1 MKKDYRK
8 IYWTIALIWGVI
20 ASICAVAYALLFDKD
35 APIDGQSSAM
45 AVWNVAY
52 WSVITLLGASL
63 LVAIVFALAQVIKG
77 LKEDPKKQMGI
88 IIAVVALIVVFVA
101 SYLLSSGTDVPQEVF
116 EKTGS
121 DYSSSKLIG
130 ACMYTVY
137 ILFGGVLVSVLFAEI
152 SKKIK

>member
-8 IYWTIALIWGVI
+8 VYWTIAIIWGVI

-52 WSVITLLGASL
+52 WSVIVLLGASL

-77 LKEDPKKQMGI
+77 LKDDPKKQMGI
-88 IIAVVALIVVFVA
+88 IIAVVALVVVFVV

>member
-8 IYWTIALIWGVI
+8 IYWTVALIWGVI

-52 WSVITLLGASL
+52 WSVIVLLGASL

-77 LKEDPKKQMGI
+77 LKDDPKKQMGI
-88 IIAVVALIVVFVA
+88 IIAVAALIVVFVA

>member
-52 WSVITLLGASL
+52 WSVIVLLGASL

-121 DYSSSKLIG
+121 DYPSPKLIG
-130 ACMYTVY
+130 SCMYTVY

>member
-52 WSVITLLGASL
+52 WSVIVLLGASL

-77 LKEDPKKQMGI
+77 LKDDPKKQMGI
-88 IIAVVALIVVFVA
+88 IIAVVVLIVVFVA

>member
-8 IYWTIALIWGVI
+8 IYWTVALIWGVI
-20 ASICAVAYALLFDKD
+20 ASVCAVAYALLFDAD
-35 APIDGQSSAM
+35 VPLDGQSSAM
-45 AVWNVAY
+45 AVWGVAY
-52 WSVITLLGASL
+52 WTVIILLGASL
-63 LVAIVFALAQVIKG
+63 LIAIFFALAQIIKG
-77 LKEDPKKQMGI
+77 LKDDPKKQMGI
-88 IIAVVALIVVFVA
+88 IVAVVALIVVFRL
-101 SYLLSSGTDVPQEVF
+101 SFLLSSGTDVPQEVF

-137 ILFGGVLVSVLFAEI
+137 ILFGGVIASVLFAEV

>member
-77 LKEDPKKQMGI
+77 LKDDPKKQMGI

-121 DYSSSKLIG
+121 DYLSSKLIG

>member
-77 LKEDPKKQMGI
+77 LKDNPKKQMGI

>member
-8 IYWTIALIWGVI
+8 IYWIIALIWGVI
-20 ASICAVAYALLFDKD
+20 ASVCAVAYALLFDKD
-35 APIDGQSSAM
+35 APIDGQTSAM

-52 WSVITLLGASL
+52 WSVIVLFGASL
-63 LVAIVFALAQVIKG
+63 LVALLFALVQLIKG
-77 LKEDPKKQMGI
+77 LIEEPKKQMGI
-88 IIAVVALIVVFVA
+88 IIAVVALVVAFVVA
-101 SYLLSSGTDVPQEVF
+101 YMLSSGTDVPQEVF

-130 ACMYTVY
+130 ACMIFVY
-137 ILFGGVLVSVLFAEI
+137 FLFGGVIVSVLFAEI

>member
-77 LKEDPKKQMGI
+77 LKDDPKKQMGI

>member
-35 APIDGQSSAM
+35 APIDGQTSAM

-52 WSVITLLGASL
+52 WSVIALLGASL
-63 LVAIVFALAQVIKG
+63 LVAIFFALAQIIKG

-88 IIAVVALIVVFVA
+88 IIAVVALIVVFGV
-101 SYLLSSGTDVPQEVF
+101 SLLLSSGTDVPQEVF

-137 ILFGGVLVSVLFAEI
+137 ILFGGVIASVLFAEI

>member
-8 IYWTIALIWGVI
+8 VYWTIAIIWGVI

-35 APIDGQSSAM
+35 APIDSQTSAM

-63 LVAIVFALAQVIKG
+63 LVAIFFALAQIIKG

-88 IIAVVALIVVFVA
+88 IIAVVALVVVFVV

-137 ILFGGVLVSVLFAEI
+137 ILFGGVIASVLFAEV

>member
-88 IIAVVALIVVFVA
+88 IIAVVALIVVFVV

>member
-8 IYWTIALIWGVI
+8 IYWTVALIWGVI

>member
-20 ASICAVAYALLFDKD
+20 ASICAVVYALLFDKD
-35 APIDGQSSAM
+35 APLDGQTSAM

-52 WSVITLLGASL
+52 WSVIALLGASL
-63 LVAIVFALAQVIKG
+63 LVAIFFALAQIIKG

-88 IIAVVALIVVFVA
+88 IIAVVALIVVFGA
-101 SYLLSSGTDVPQEVF
+101 SLLLSSGTDVPQEVF

-137 ILFGGVLVSVLFAEI
+137 ILFGGVIASVLFAEI

>member
-8 IYWTIALIWGVI
+8 IYWTVALIWGVI

-52 WSVITLLGASL
+52 WSVIVLLGASL

-77 LKEDPKKQMGI
+77 LKDDPKKQMGI
-88 IIAVVALIVVFVA
+88 IIAVVVLIVVFVA

>member
-8 IYWTIALIWGVI
+8 VYWTIAIIWGVI
-20 ASICAVAYALLFDKD
+20 ASICAIAYALLFDKD
-35 APIDGQSSAM
+35 APIDSQTSAM

-63 LVAIVFALAQVIKG
+63 LVAIFFALAQIIKG

-88 IIAVVALIVVFVA
+88 IIAVVALVVVFVV

>member
-8 IYWTIALIWGVI
+8 VYWTIAIIWGVI
-20 ASICAVAYALLFDKD
+20 ASICAIAYALLFDKD
-35 APIDGQSSAM
+35 APIDSQTSAM

-63 LVAIVFALAQVIKG
+63 LVAIFFALAQIIIG
-77 LKEDPKKQMGI
+77 LIEDPKKQMGI
-88 IIAVVALIVVFVA
+88 IIAVVALVVVFVV

-137 ILFGGVLVSVLFAEI
+137 ILFGGVIASVLFAEV

>member
-52 WSVITLLGASL
+52 WSVIVLLGASL

-88 IIAVVALIVVFVA
+88 IIAVVALIVVFVV

>member
-8 IYWTIALIWGVI
+8 IYWTVALIWGVI

-88 IIAVVALIVVFVA
+88 IIAVVALIVVFVV

>member
-8 IYWTIALIWGVI
+8 IYWTVALIWGVI

-52 WSVITLLGASL
+52 WSVIVLLGASL

-77 LKEDPKKQMGI
+77 LKDDPKKQMGI

-101 SYLLSSGTDVPQEVF
+101 SYLLSSGTDVPQKIK

-137 ILFGGVLVSVLFAEI
+137 ILFGGVIASVLFAEV

>member
-8 IYWTIALIWGVI
+8 KYWTIALIWGVI

>member
-8 IYWTIALIWGVI
+8 IYWTVALIWGVI

-63 LVAIVFALAQVIKG
+63 LVAIGFALAQVIKG
-77 LKEDPKKQMGI
+77 LIEDPKKQMGI

>member
-8 IYWTIALIWGVI
+8 IYWTVALIWGVI

-52 WSVITLLGASL
+52 WSVIVLLGASL

-77 LKEDPKKQMGI
+77 LKDDPKKQMGI
-88 IIAVVALIVVFVA
+88 IIAVVALIVVFVV

>member
-130 ACMYTVY
+130 ACIYTVY

>member
-8 IYWTIALIWGVI
+8 VYWTIAIIWGVI
-20 ASICAVAYALLFDKD
+20 ASICAIAYALLFDKD
-35 APIDGQSSAM
+35 APIDSQTSAM

-77 LKEDPKKQMGI
+77 LKDDPKKQMGI
-88 IIAVVALIVVFVA
+88 IIAVVALVVVFVV

>member
-8 IYWTIALIWGVI
+8 VYWTIAIIWGVI
-20 ASICAVAYALLFDKD
+20 ASICAIAYALLFDKD

-88 IIAVVALIVVFVA
+88 IIAVVALVVVFVV

-137 ILFGGVLVSVLFAEI
+137 ILFGGVIASVLFAEV

>member
-8 IYWTIALIWGVI
+8 IYWTVALIWGVI
-20 ASICAVAYALLFDKD
+20 ASICAVAALLFDKN

-52 WSVITLLGASL
+52 WSVIVLLGASL
-63 LVAIVFALAQVIKG
+63 LVAIGFALAQIIKG
-77 LKEDPKKQMGI
+77 LIEDPKKQMGI

>member
-8 IYWTIALIWGVI
+8 VYWTIAIIWGVI
-20 ASICAVAYALLFDKD
+20 ASICAIAYALLFDKD
-35 APIDGQSSAM
+35 APIDSQTSAM

-63 LVAIVFALAQVIKG
+63 LVAIFFALAQIIKG

-88 IIAVVALIVVFVA
+88 IIAVVALVVVFVV

-121 DYSSSKLIG
+121 DYLSSKLIG

-137 ILFGGVLVSVLFAEI
+137 ILFGGVIASVLFAEV

>member
-8 IYWTIALIWGVI
+8 VYWTIAIIWGVI
-20 ASICAVAYALLFDKD
+20 ASICAIAYALLFDKD
-35 APIDGQSSAM
+35 APIDSQTSAM

-63 LVAIVFALAQVIKG
+63 LVAIFFALAQIIKG

-88 IIAVVALIVVFVA
+88 IIAVVALVVVFVA
-101 SYLLSSGTDVPQEVF
+101 AYVLSSGTDVPQEVF

-121 DYSSSKLIG
+121 DYSNSKLIG

-137 ILFGGVLVSVLFAEI
+137 ILFGGVIASVLFAEI

>member
-8 IYWTIALIWGVI
+8 VYWTIAIIWGVI
-20 ASICAVAYALLFDKD
+20 ASICAIAYALLFDKD
-35 APIDGQSSAM
+35 APIDSQTSAM

-63 LVAIVFALAQVIKG
+63 LVAIFFALAQIIKG
-77 LKEDPKKQMGI
+77 LKDDPKKQMGI
-88 IIAVVALIVVFVA
+88 IIAVVALVVVFVV

-137 ILFGGVLVSVLFAEI
+137 ILFGGVIASVLFAEV